1 MKFGLSLFTTDTSAR
16 PDEAAA
22 ATEAAGFDSFWVS
35 EHSHIPTDTDWPFGG
50 PIPRDYSSMLDP
62 FVSLTA
68 AAMATRS
75 IRLGTAICLVTQ
87 RDPVNCA
94 KSVSSLDL
102 LSGGRFEFGIGAGWN
117 ESEMRNHRTAPE
129 TRFRLMRER
138 VETMR
143 ALWSNDV
150 AEYHGRMVDLTP
162 SWQWPKPVQKN
173 GPPVH
178 VAGGGPNVLQRVI
191 DYGDGWMPSVVP
203 AEVPGMKGRVTPLA
217 DLNTLILELRK
228 KAEAAGKTMPKLVIT
243 GIGLDAA
250 VYQELLRLGADRL
263 ILRLPSL
270 PMPEVRKAIDAHV
283 AAVTAVGGKLDGVAG
298 SAVKRV

>member
-1 MKFGLSLFTTDTSAR
+1 MKFGLSLFATDQSAR
-16 PDEAAA
+16 PDEVAA

-50 PIPRDYSSMLDP
+50 TVPREYSSMLDP
-62 FVSLTA
+62 FVALTA

-75 IRLGTAICLVTQ
+75 IRIGTAICLVTQ

-117 ESEMRNHRTAPE
+117 EAEMRNHRTLPE
-129 TRFRLMRER
+129 SRFRLMRER

-143 ALWSNDV
+143 ALWTHDV
-150 AEYHGRMVDLTP
+150 AEYHGRLVDLTP

-173 GPPVH
+173 GPPVL
-178 VAGGGPNVLQRVI
+178 VAGGGPTVLQRVI

-217 DLNTLILELRK
+217 ELASLVPDLRRR
-228 KAEAAGKTMPKLVIT
+228 AEEAGKPAPKIVIT

-250 VYQELLRLGADRL
+250 VYQELIRLGADRM
-263 ILRLPSL
+263 ILRLPSAPL
-270 PMPEVRKAIDAHV
+270 PEVRRTIDAHV
-283 AAVTAVGGKLDGVAG
+283 AAVRAVGGTLA
-298 SAVKRV
+298 A